1 MKEFNFE
8 TTPIVDIV
16 NRIIIDAVMQN
27 ASDIHFVRRK
37 IIYVLESVLMA
48 IYKIILL
55 CQISIKEIYNT
66 CQAVSWHEYY

>member
-27 ASDIHFVRRK
+27 ASDIHFDPA
-37 IIYVLESVLMA
+37 E
-48 IYKIILL
+48 
-55 CQISIKEIYNT
+55 N
-66 CQAVSWHEYY
+66 

>member
-27 ASDIHFVRRK
+27 ASDIHFDPAGK
-37 IIYVLESVLMA
+37 LFTY
-48 IYKIILL
+48 
-55 CQISIKEIYNT
+55 
-66 CQAVSWHEYY
+66 